1 MKYLVLFLLLITP
14 TIEAD
19 EIKEEIIFQEKS
31 FSQNN
36 IISSIKS
43 EEILLK
49 LINST
54 ENNNN
59 FFYSLFDPLTNNTI
73 YPEYSNEVD
82 FFFESSSIVEAD
94 SIAELIPLRKV
105 SMICCPAFMEGPNI
119 SITFSGSTVPFLT

>member
-59 FFYSLFDPLTNNTI
+59 FFYSLFDPLT
-73 YPEYSNEVD
+73 
-82 FFFESSSIVEAD
+82 
-94 SIAELIPLRKV
+94 K
-105 SMICCPAFMEGPNI
+105 
-119 SITFSGSTVPFLT
+119 

>member
-14 TIEAD
+14 TMGAD
-19 EIKEEIIFQEKS
+19 EFNEEIIFQEKS

-43 EEILLK
+43 EETLLK

-82 FFFESSSIVEAD
+82 FFFEKINLFNEKDYIYQINSNLFE
-94 SIAELIPLRKV
+94 KV
-105 SMICCPAFMEGPNI
+105 IF
-119 SITFSGSTVPFLT
+119 

>member
-14 TIEAD
+14 TMGAD
-19 EIKEEIIFQEKS
+19 EFKEEIIFQEKS

-59 FFYSLFDPLTNNTI
+59 FFYSLFDPLTNL
-73 YPEYSNEVD
+73 S
-82 FFFESSSIVEAD
+82 
-94 SIAELIPLRKV
+94 LIH
-105 SMICCPAFMEGPNI
+105 I
-119 SITFSGSTVPFLT
+119 